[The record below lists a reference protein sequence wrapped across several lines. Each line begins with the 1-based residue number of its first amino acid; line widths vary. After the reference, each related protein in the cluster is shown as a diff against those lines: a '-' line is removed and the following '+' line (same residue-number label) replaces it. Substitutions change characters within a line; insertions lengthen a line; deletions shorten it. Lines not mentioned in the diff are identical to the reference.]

1 MKRRGIKL
9 WTCRYYLAAMFL
21 FTLEICLS
29 SWKESNN
36 WIISTCRWVGQWATP
51 PASAIGCLFIVVSK
65 NCKGN
70 MTCWPVQLR
79 LGPSQLA
86 SLQRLE
92 GKKSTEVCIKQSP
105 ITTPSA
111 QILIVS
117 QFSSEIS
124 IANFFFPEI
133 SVPD

>member
-1 MKRRGIKL
+1 M

-36 WIISTCRWVGQWATP
+36 WIISTCRWVGQWPTQ
-51 PASAIGCLFIVVSK
+51 PASAIGCLFIVVFK

-70 MTCWPVQLR
+70 MTFWPVQLR

-92 GKKSTEVCIKQSP
+92 RKESTEVCIKQSP